1 MIEMRAVR
9 PGEGPVIDAYG
20 ADGFRINGVVYR
32 GPVLVLGEGEVLP
45 WGGLDDTARI
55 AREVGRF
62 EVLIVGT
69 GVRMRP
75 LPGPLQALA
84 ASEGFGAE
92 SMNTPAACRAYNVL
106 LGEARR
112 VAAALVP
119 TGGPSD
125 RPAA

>member
-1 MIEMRAVR
+1 MIDMRAVR

-32 GPVLVLGEGEVLP
+32 GPVLLLSEGEVLP
-45 WGGLDDTARI
+45 WGGLDDMDRI
-55 AREVGRF
+55 ACEAGRF

-69 GVRMRP
+69 GAHMVP
-75 LPGPLQALA
+75 LPAPLADLA
-84 ASEGFGAE
+84 AARGFGAE

-112 VAAALVP
+112 VAAALLP
-119 TGGPSD
+119 MGKASD
-125 RPAA
+125 

>member
-1 MIEMRAVR
+1 MIDMRAVR

-32 GPVLVLGEGEVLP
+32 GPVLLLSEGEVLP
-45 WGGLDDTARI
+45 WGGLDDMDRI
-55 AREVGRF
+55 ACEAGRF

-69 GVRMRP
+69 GAHMVP
-75 LPGPLQALA
+75 LPAPLADLA
-84 ASEGFGAE
+84 AARGFGAE

-112 VAAALVP
+112 VAAALLP
-119 TGGPSD
+119 MG
-125 RPAA
+125 